1 MQNTGS
7 AAHRASYPSLL
18 AVALSALL
26 AFPAAAVPDPFLE
39 PLVDINTVLVAV
51 APFPDPPSGAP
62 CLLDEGPLER
72 RALEVLRAAGL
83 RALGRAE
90 VNEINGRADTAVRRG
105 LQSLREGR
113 PVPEAEA
120 RQRRDDI
127 EFVNNTPSMVIRLA
141 TAPVEV
147 GGVRVCALTADSIV
161 TVQAPHG
168 MRLPVTGRM
177 FMGGLRLWE
186 RQARVFSAPEAA
198 LADLAGARV
207 EDIVSGFIRMWRRAN
222 GR

>member
-7 AAHRASYPSLL
+7 GARCASYPPLL
-18 AVALSALL
+18 AVGLL
-26 AFPAAAVPDPFLE
+26 TFLASPAAAVPDPFLE
-39 PLVDINTVLVAV
+39 RLVDINTVLVAV

-90 VNEINGRADTAVRRG
+90 VNEINHRADTAVRRG

-113 PVPEAEA
+113 LIQEAEA
-120 RQRRDDI
+120 RRRLDDI
-127 EFVNNTPSMVIRLA
+127 EFVNNTPRMVIRLA

-147 GGVRVCALTADSIV
+147 GGMRICALTADSIV
-161 TVQAPHG
+161 TVQAPNG

-177 FMGGLRLWE
+177 FMGGLRIWE

-207 EDIVSGFIRMWRRAN
+207 EDIVSGFIRMRRRAN